1 MASPSTSRFEELPD
15 DPPSPPPAVEAATHP
30 LPATPRA
37 QSAPTDDEVEGSDG
51 DDDEDAPETWWTP
64 SELRDLLE
72 HAQQLK
78 QQGNTE
84 FGQGR
89 WEMALETYREGLNEL
104 PIRKRSSAK
113 GKEKALPADAEPE
126 KSEGNAAQEGDLDEE
141 AESEELSELRAILSA
156 NVAACLLKLVRSLL
170 PACVELDPDEQI
182 GQNRWKDAV
191 KACDDA
197 LEDKPGYTKA
207 IHRRA
212 LANEAIGSWGSLSS
226 ALEDFNKLAALP
238 DNSPLLA
245 DQIKQAQ
252 ARLPKKIE
260 KQQEKEKEE
269 VVGKLKDLGNMV
281 LGKFGLSTDNFKMVE
296 QPGGGY
302 SVNFSR

>member
-1 MASPSTSRFEELPD
+1 MASPSPSRFEELPD
-15 DPPSPPPAVEAATHP
+15 DPPSPPPAVEAASRP
-30 LPATPRA
+30 LPARPRA
-37 QSAPTDDEVEGSDG
+37 QSGPTDDEVEGSDG
-51 DDDEDAPETWWTP
+51 DDDDAPETWWTP

-126 KSEGNAAQEGDLDEE
+126 QSEGTTVQEGDLDEE

-156 NVAACLLKLVRSLL
+156 NVAACLLKR
-170 PACVELDPDEQI
+170 
-182 GQNRWKDAV
+182 NRWKDAV